1 MLSYAKALVV
11 IPQLEKVPL
20 AAALGLVLAEDARLS
35 AAQPPFARATMD
47 GYALAPDAA
56 RTGYRVLGT
65 VAAGSVWAGA
75 ALAPGMAVRIMTG
88 APAPAGTTAVPIEAT
103 DRGESTVTIADARHL
118 AVGRNIAWCGED
130 GAAGAVTIAAGT
142 RLTPA
147 TLAAVAMC
155 GRREVTG
162 SWPLPLGE
170 RGRIPPRPPR

>member
-11 IPQLEKVPL
+11 IPQLKKVPL
-20 AAALGLVLAEDARLS
+20 AAALGLLLAEDARLS

-47 GYALAPDAA
+47 GYALVPDAA

-103 DRGESTVTIADARHL
+103 DRGESTVTIADAKHL
-118 AVGRNIAWCGED
+118 AVGRNIAWGGED
-130 GAAGAVTIAAGT
+130 GAAGSVTVAAGT

-155 GRREVTG
+155 GRREVMV